1 MRKRSTSSRRE
12 LEVLSQLLGSSQL
25 PVQQIIARE
34 VGVAQSL
41 VSRARNGKLTRITE
55 KVQRLVDY
63 VHSRIEAE
71 EVAAS
76 LAVSTAAENA
86 EQQDVG
92 PAILDADTS
101 KSSLSSSYSKQAIEG
116 VRAYLR
122 DGYDPRLIVEQ
133 IAVLRRAQQVRRP
146 GRRSAAQPID
156 KAFRNALSR
165 PSSTFRLYSGPGP
178 VVRLD
183 SGAGLRL
190 CRRAR
195 RRNGWSND

>member
-1 MRKRSTSSRRE
+1 MRKRSTSSQRE

-101 KSSLSSSYSKQAIEG
+101 KSSLSTSYSKQAMEG

-146 GRRSAAQPID
+146 GRR
-156 KAFRNALSR
+156 
-165 PSSTFRLYSGPGP
+165 
-178 VVRLD
+178 
-183 SGAGLRL
+183 
-190 CRRAR
+190 
-195 RRNGWSND
+195 